1 MDGAEPISVTETPAS
16 TPTAA
21 TLPPE
26 QAAKIMKLATY
37 ASVAVA
43 CVLIVAKFAAW
54 LLTDSVSLLST
65 LIDSLVD
72 AFASVIN
79 LFAVRQALQPADR
92 EHRFGHGKAEPLAGL
107 GQAAFIGGSAMFLVI
122 AAGQRLFQP
131 RPIENSEI
139 GYWVMGFAIV
149 LTLALVA
156 FQKSV
161 VRRTGSHAIGADS
174 LHYQSDL
181 LINAS
186 IILSLLL
193 SAEFGIIVADALFA
207 LAIAAFI
214 LWGASQIARSA
225 LRMLMDRELPDADR
239 QRIREI
245 AMRHPGVKDV
255 HDMRTRTSG
264 LHVFIQLHL
273 EMDRDLSLLRAH
285 GISDAVMLDIEQNF
299 TNAEVLIHIDPEGV
313 AERREVFS

>member
-1 MDGAEPISVTETPAS
+1 VTEASASTTPA
-16 TPTAA
+16 AI
-21 TLPPE
+21 LPSE
-26 QAAKIMKLATY
+26 QAARIMKLATY

-54 LLTDSVSLLST
+54 LITDSVSLLST

-107 GQAAFIGGSAMFLVI
+107 GQAAFISGSAMFLVI
-122 AAGQRLFQP
+122 AASQRLFQP
-131 RPIENSEI
+131 QPIVNSEI
-139 GYWVMGFAIV
+139 GYWVMGFAII
-149 LTLALVA
+149 LTLALVV

-161 VRRTGSHAIGADS
+161 IKRTGSHAISADS

-181 LINAS
+181 LINFS

-207 LAIAAFI
+207 LAIAAYI
-214 LWGASQIARSA
+214 LWSASQIARSA
-225 LRMLMDRELPDADR
+225 LQMLMDRELPDADR

-264 LHVFIQLHL
+264 LNVFIQLHL

-285 GISDAVMLDIEQNF
+285 GISDAVMLDVENNF
-299 TNAEVLIHIDPEGV
+299 TNAEVLIHVDPEGV